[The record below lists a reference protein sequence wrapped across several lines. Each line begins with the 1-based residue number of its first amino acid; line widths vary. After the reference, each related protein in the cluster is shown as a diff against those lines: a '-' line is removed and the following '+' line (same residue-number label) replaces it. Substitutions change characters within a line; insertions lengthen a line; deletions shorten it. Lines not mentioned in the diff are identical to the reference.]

1 MVGQVQ
7 LAKKSFDSPRVAEPV
22 FSRIVQLI
30 EVNKTISNL
39 FFFLTKRFFQTK
51 STKAS
56 NKQLPPSQKLLCTK
70 KPRCLCCFL
79 FVYFCLLVGF
89 AFICIFMRSRFFE
102 KKKINR
108 LEIVLIASIHYTT
121 NMYRPQPTYRASIFT
136 CHHL

>member
-7 LAKKSFDSPRVAEPV
+7 LAKKSFDSSRVAEPV
-22 FSRIVQLI
+22 FSRTVQLI

-51 STKAS
+51 STKAP
-56 NKQLPPSQKLLCTK
+56 NKQLPPSQKLLCAK
-70 KPRCLCCFL
+70 KTVV
-79 FVYFCLLVGF
+79 FVVFCLLIFVCQLVLLSF
-89 AFICIFMRSRFFE
+89 AFLCAQHFS

-121 NMYRPQPTYRASIFT
+121 NVYPPQPTYRASIFT